1 MRFTGK
7 DQPVNPGSFAP
18 KTCFYFKAASRR
30 VRARGQY
37 GLMKLGTGPASKAGM
52 GLGPGPR
59 WAWAQEQ
66 YGLWKLGAVQ

>member
-1 MRFTGK
+1 MRFSGK
-7 DQPVNPGSFAP
+7 DQPVNSGNFAL
-18 KTCFYFKAASRR
+18 KTCFYFEAVSRR

-37 GLMKLGTGPASKAGM
+37 GLWKLGAGPASKAGM

-59 WAWAQEQ
+59 WDWAQGQ